1 MGPRPESYPRN
12 QASDEKNE
20 HMYMFPL
27 FLSIFFT
34 STNVVIENHILVN
47 QERMGVCVCGG
58 VCVCVCVIGGE
69 STKQE

>member
-27 FLSIFFT
+27 FLSVFFT
-34 STNVVIENHILVN
+34 STNVYWKSHPSEPRKN
-47 QERMGVCVCGG
+47 VC

>member
-1 MGPRPESYPRN
+1 MGQRVTRETSL

-27 FLSIFFT
+27 FLSVFFT
-34 STNVVIENHILVN
+34 STNVVVENHILVN
-47 QERMGVCVCGG
+47 QERMCVC